1 MKSDIT
7 KEIAEESS
15 IELTDES
22 RDISEESST
31 ELTEPKLRFRA
42 KQNDMLHSS
51 IGPSGSSGTVV
62 HPRRGPT
69 SLFISFGV
77 SAVVILF
84 LVSIGLFRAL
94 DLGVV

>member
-1 MKSDIT
+1 MKSDTI
-7 KEIAEESS
+7 KEIAVESS

-42 KQNDMLHSS
+42 KKNDMLHSL
-51 IGPSGSSGTVV
+51 IGPSESSETVV